1 VAVQIPEEQ
10 SSVQSPVSTAPTVSL
25 EQVVERLTQGIVLRN
40 EGRLTEA
47 LAVMDE
53 VIHLAPSLTP
63 PRVHRAH
70 LLADLG
76 RYEEALLEC
85 NALLETGGPIFEN
98 LWLRDDLR
106 ERGLAATEARLA
118 EYPEDA
124 EALQRR
130 GDLHF
135 ITGQFDEAEQAYA
148 EALAVHPDHH
158 GTLEGHGHALLALDR
173 REEALAAYRQLL
185 LLPHGEARHWVNF
198 GNVLQSLG
206 ALEEAEEAYR
216 QAILREP
223 ELPEAHLE
231 LGHCRLAAGDFDQG
245 WRQYQWRWRTRQM
258 GHLALDTPQPRWP
271 DQSGGELTGKT
282 ILLWAEQGLGDTLQ
296 FARYAR
302 QVADQVGTAGKVVLR
317 APAPLKELLAS
328 LDPRVEVVAE
338 QTPLPPHDCHSPLM
352 SLPLALDQGA
362 PAALAAYL
370 QANEDRRRAWAQRLG
385 ETRRLRVGLAWAG
398 KPRFP
403 SNSSRDIPLQVL
415 LPLAGLDVDW
425 VSLQRD
431 EPAGDAE
438 ARAHFLDLQ
447 RHELAWV
454 DFAETAALM
463 DNLDLVISVDTAM
476 AHLAGALGKPC
487 WVLLRQAGEWRW
499 QRDRNDSPWY
509 PSLTL
514 FRQTQQGDWEPVV
527 EAVLAALTAMAA
539 AHQENSKDSAATPV

>member
-1 VAVQIPEEQ
+1 MAVQIPEEQ
-10 SSVQSPVSTAPTVSL
+10 SPASTAPTVSL

-40 EGRLTEA
+40 EGRLMEA
-47 LAVMDE
+47 LAVMDD
-53 VIHLAPSLTP
+53 VIRLVPSLTP
-63 PRVHRAH
+63 PRVHRAQ

-85 NALLETGGPIFEN
+85 NALLETGGPIAEN
-98 LWLRDDLR
+98 LWLRDGLR

-135 ITGQFDEAEQAYA
+135 ITGQLAEAEQSYA
-148 EALAVHPDHH
+148 EALAEHPDHH
-158 GTLEGHGHALLALDR
+158 GALEGHGHALLALDR
-173 REEALAAYRQLL
+173 REEALNAYRQLL

-206 ALEEAEEAYR
+206 ALDEAEEAYR

-271 DQSGGELTGKT
+271 EQSGGELAGKT

-302 QVADQVGTAGKVVLR
+302 QVADQVGKEGKAGKVLLR

-328 LDPRVEVVAE
+328 LDPRIEVVAE
-338 QTPLPPHDCHSPLM
+338 QAPLPPHDCHSPLM
-352 SLPLALDQGA
+352 SLPLALGESE
-362 PAALAAYL
+362 PAATAAYL
-370 QANEDRRRAWAQRLG
+370 LADEGRRRAWAQRLG
-385 ETRRLRVGLAWAG
+385 EPRRLRVGLAWAG

-403 SNSSRDIPLQVL
+403 SNGSRDIPLQTL
-415 LPLAGLDVDW
+415 LPLAGLEVDW

-431 EPAGDAE
+431 EPASDAE
-438 ARAHFLDLQ
+438 ARAHFTHLQ
-447 RHELAWV
+447 RHELAWA

-463 DNLDLVISVDTAM
+463 DNLDLIISVDTAM

-499 QRDRNDSPWY
+499 QRERNDSPWY

-514 FRQTQQGDWEPVV
+514 YRADTKRGWA
-527 EAVLAALTAMAA
+527 EALERLVADVGTLAA
-539 AHQENSKDSAATPV
+539 HG